1 MHLDI
6 SQESFYV
13 EKCRAQKRDPDFV
26 TLRNLNALGHFTRAI
41 LCGNWQENH
50 WGAKVRRNFE
60 RACAAEM
67 PVDIAQK
74 LFYAAIYRTND
85 RAQTEL

>member
-1 MHLDI
+1 MWKNAGPKSATQTLSHCAIGTHLDI
-6 SQESFYV
+6 SQEPFYA
-13 EKCRAQKRDPDFV
+13 EIGKKTTGAQKWD
-26 TLRNLNALGHFTRAI
+26 A
-41 LCGNWQENH
+41 
-50 WGAKVRRNFE
+50 NFE